1 MRPKS
6 IATVVVVLSGA
17 CVRSS
22 IPADA
27 EVITASVR
35 SGLISDTAPT
45 NVVLPTP
52 NPPATTIFAEVVA
65 RVGPL
70 ELPKSTEHPFKQ
82 CHIWL
87 AACRGIATGLVDR
100 HQSRLGQVGNEDPD
114 HTERDGQ
121 QRGDLRD
128 RLDLPAQQANSLV
141 LRQLPPQPL
150 GVGRGADQGL
160 DGQLV
165 ARPGPA
171 ARHRVRAHQTG
182 RCGPAVTA
190 VAATAAAALTPATAV
205 SGALPGAVRAA
216 ALVAAA
222 TLRWRG

>member
-87 AACRGIATGLVDR
+87 AAGSGIAFGLVDR
-100 HQSRLGQVGNEDPD
+100 HQSRLGQVGHKDAD
-114 HTERDGQ
+114 HPERDGQ

-128 RLDLPAQQANSLV
+128 RLDLPAQQADSLV
-141 LRQLPPQPL
+141 FRQLPPQPL

-171 ARHRVRAHQTG
+171 ARHGVRAHQAGG
-182 RCGPAVTA
+182 RGRAAAAV
-190 VAATAAAALTPATAV
+190 AAAALAPVLT
-205 SGALPGAVRAA
+205 A
-216 ALVAAA
+216 ALTVA
-222 TLRWRG
+222 L